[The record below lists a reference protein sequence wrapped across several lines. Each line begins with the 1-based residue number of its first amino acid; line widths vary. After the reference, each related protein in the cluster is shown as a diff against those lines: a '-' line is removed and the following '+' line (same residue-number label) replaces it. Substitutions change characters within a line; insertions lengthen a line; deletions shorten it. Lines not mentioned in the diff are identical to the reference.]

1 MATLPA
7 AQSDFELESKR
18 KEDSSWHPCKVSLS
32 SVGDGLF
39 VDFGQDSGVE
49 FLDKEEVLTQ
59 LRFRSVPLKGDDCS
73 SIKESEHVLA
83 ANNSGL
89 GSLFYDAKV
98 EKVLRVR
105 HYRGPCRC
113 KFTIKWLHQDFED
126 GITVP
131 SSSIMKLAMKSIT
144 VYPTVAVLL
153 ESEKHVKSSGASPF
167 LIEDINYD
175 VDLSNLLEKQIKDI
189 SKSADALEKE
199 ITKETRLRIEH
210 YSAGNSIYKKGSCK
224 LVAAAKISIPCVKVP
239 CDQSPVRRITRRS
252 SNLQVAA
259 EVEDPPVI
267 TSSVEELSEN
277 RSHLSPLAA
286 CAALASRVQITTTGV
301 AIDGT
306 SLFNN
311 NMVNMKDK
319 ASSDILATPFPV
331 VSESVEMVKSLISTQ
346 RSTSPKSQLAGLSSG
361 MLNQEWKN
369 EDKTSEFSNSSAEDR
384 NLEVIFSST
393 RTGTRRR
400 SKLNQPASSAIRN
413 DSGIANDNIQIK
425 NCADDLK
432 LETSTGGKRLTRS
445 ALRREKESL
454 ATESLEKSSHIT
466 AENYSEA
473 NLAVNESNGCEISN
487 NNIQMKTSADD
498 LKLRAST
505 NRKRFTRSSV
515 QQETLEAKCRS
526 THGTESNYSEGKG
539 DISKKDSCTVKRKKT
554 VSSSLDAESDILG
567 GRKSKEQ
574 ASTAVQTNEQTAGG
588 GLGNV
593 DILGQKKKFI
603 SSDKQSQQDSVH
615 NFLPR
620 TRSQAK
626 SQHSRNMGTRK
637 N

>member
-175 VDLSNLLEKQIKDI
+175 VDLID
-189 SKSADALEKE
+189 
-199 ITKETRLRIEH
+199 
-210 YSAGNSIYKKGSCK
+210 KKGSCK

-286 CAALASRVQITTTGV
+286 CAALASRVQITTKGV

-319 ASSDILATPFPV
+319 AS
-331 VSESVEMVKSLISTQ
+331 
-346 RSTSPKSQLAGLSSG
+346 
-361 MLNQEWKN
+361 
-369 EDKTSEFSNSSAEDR
+369 
-384 NLEVIFSST
+384 
-393 RTGTRRR
+393 
-400 SKLNQPASSAIRN
+400 
-413 DSGIANDNIQIK
+413 QIYW
-425 NCADDLK
+425 L
-432 LETSTGGKRLTRS
+432 LLFRLFR
-445 ALRREKESL
+445 
-454 ATESLEKSSHIT
+454 I
-466 AENYSEA
+466 
-473 NLAVNESNGCEISN
+473 C
-487 NNIQMKTSADD
+487 
-498 LKLRAST
+498 
-505 NRKRFTRSSV
+505 
-515 QQETLEAKCRS
+515 
-526 THGTESNYSEGKG
+526 
-539 DISKKDSCTVKRKKT
+539 
-554 VSSSLDAESDILG
+554 
-567 GRKSKEQ
+567 
-574 ASTAVQTNEQTAGG
+574 
-588 GLGNV
+588 
-593 DILGQKKKFI
+593 
-603 SSDKQSQQDSVH
+603 
-615 NFLPR
+615 
-620 TRSQAK
+620 
-626 SQHSRNMGTRK
+626 
-637 N
+637 